1 MNMPTTPP
9 DALVRA
15 LELEGGSPT
24 RSPRSRS
31 PDAASVPSSPASA
44 FSARSEKGRRALSPH
59 ATISKMA
66 EGSSLSTDDWD
77 RDDEWRSP
85 ARASP
90 STTGR
95 RRADGLEALSSSEDG
110 DDDFDDERSTGR
122 ESAFHTPAAHL
133 LNATSTTT
141 SSRCNTGKSS
151 ALGRD
156 ADEWMREARERI
168 ADLEISS
175 SPIDPSND
183 DRSVSI
189 SPGGLPATPTRTSPA
204 PRVDAAMKVSREV
217 DAMILKAAAR
227 AEAAAA
233 AAANRSA
240 RLAVTGPLRTS
251 PAAVERAGRDADAA
265 REATA
270 RRLEVEA
277 SAADAEAA
285 RMLAEA
291 ARKREEAAAAE
302 ALAES
307 AEASM
312 AESAQLCVDDGS
324 PRATYSPYSTRGHDA
339 SFSSF
344 DSALDVT
351 TVSAGT
357 IETAIENKE
366 TVSLLRAVGAPG
378 EGSMGAPAPSSSTR
392 TSAPTGPYP
401 TSWEDALN
409 DILASVPSPL
419 VSPIEKAAPS
429 PSPIEAVAH
438 EYQYLEVK
446 NVETRT
452 TEESEEAVTPTTGQ
466 MLEISARERA
476 VQTELDMLDDRYRT
490 VVASRRREL
499 LEATLAERDA
509 VAEELARRQVVEA
522 ASAPNPATHVAS
534 SPRPS
539 PRSPAR
545 SPARP
550 SPRSSPAKNAAEECP
565 EQCPTRSTD
574 PCADERPPWTD
585 RLAAPSPTSAA
596 TPTSAARRTFLR
608 RGTGNGGAPVTGNAT
623 PSPATKERTSQTPA
637 TREDTLRHEFIA
649 SVERERERHRARSA
663 SRTPG
668 SAGLSSRR
676 RTLSS
681 KSPARVRA
689 PSRPTP
695 DYSAVEPRYMSAAE
709 AKSSAPWRGSPY
721 TPSWR
726 PNGYNNNR
734 VDDHGSSPA
743 EEAGARSVD
752 ARARTPPRR
761 SVTPEPRRRAPP
773 RATPVKQV
781 DKKTP
786 NKSPGARKVNPNPK
800 PSTPMR
806 FGSTPEGKDGSTPSA
821 AYVEAAENMRRSLK
835 RLSAASEA
843 ADLILMRSTAAVV
856 AADEE
861 KKCADRGGLEATFID
876 AFRGAEKGDARRSP
890 KAKASPEPANDF
902 ERQFLAAY
910 RKYAATPS
918 PVPAPKEEIV
928 PSAWIPSMPPTP
940 EANKPAPASP
950 RVNKSAPPS
959 KKSPTAAKV
968 TREST
973 KPKPKPATS
982 MEAARASLARLNAA
996 TNAKDGEYTPPSP
1009 QQQQPNVVEEPK
1021 AESPAVKLFS
1031 EKMSAPSP
1039 VKHRKPEPVV
1049 ETTKA
1054 PVNLVAA
1061 DSDSDDDP
1069 LLGLDENADIRR
1081 FLGTPGRRREESAKS
1096 PLTSLGVNHN
1106 SPRPGSSKATA
1117 EMQKPATDPVATS
1130 VPVAPAL
1137 APALDKD
1144 KRKREDR
1151 EVEDFEALLSLDPSQ
1166 PRPAR
1171 KLSGGADAN
1180 TAASTQRKPVH
1191 AKKPSAPLPVPTAAV
1206 PRIRGRS
1213 SLLTRPAVEPKLP
1226 ASAAT
1231 FQQKTRGLNAGS
1243 VLSRSRR
1250 EYEDE
1255 KVARLKE
1262 EAEECTFSPRTIGT
1276 PAYLKKK
1283 RAGGGSGKKKEVRYA
1298 ELPMRGSSAWR

>member
-1 MNMPTTPP
+1 
-9 DALVRA
+9 
-15 LELEGGSPT
+15 
-24 RSPRSRS
+24 
-31 PDAASVPSSPASA
+31 
-44 FSARSEKGRRALSPH
+44 
-59 ATISKMA
+59 
-66 EGSSLSTDDWD
+66 
-77 RDDEWRSP
+77 
-85 ARASP
+85 
-90 STTGR
+90 
-95 RRADGLEALSSSEDG
+95 
-110 DDDFDDERSTGR
+110 
-122 ESAFHTPAAHL
+122 
-133 LNATSTTT
+133 
-141 SSRCNTGKSS
+141 
-151 ALGRD
+151 
-156 ADEWMREARERI
+156 MREARERI

-240 RLAVTGPLRTS
+240 RLAATGPLRTS

-277 SAADAEAA
+277 AAAEAEAA

-324 PRATYSPYSTRGHDA
+324 PRATYSPYSAARGHDA
-339 SFSSF
+339 SCSSF

-378 EGSMGAPAPSSSTR
+378 ESSVGAPAPSSSTR

-419 VSPIEKAAPS
+419 VSPIEKAATS

-509 VAEELARRQVVEA
+509 VAEELARRQTVEA
-522 ASAPNPATHVAS
+522 ASAPNPATHAAP
-534 SPRPS
+534 SPRQS

-550 SPRSSPAKNAAEECP
+550 SPRSSPAKNAAEESP
-565 EQCPTRSTD
+565 EHATRPTD

-585 RLAAPSPTSAA
+585 RLAARSPTSAA

-623 PSPATKERTSQTPA
+623 PSPAAKERTSRTPA

-743 EEAGARSVD
+743 EDAGARSVD

-786 NKSPGARKVNPNPK
+786 NKTPGARKVNPNPK

-910 RKYAATPS
+910 RKYAATPN

-950 RVNKSAPPS
+950 RAKSALAA
-959 KKSPTAAKV
+959 KKSPSPAKV

-1054 PVNLVAA
+1054 PVVAAA

-1081 FLGTPGRRREESAKS
+1081 FLGTPGRRREESAP
-1096 PLTSLGVNHN
+1096 PLTSLGVTTIHRDPEVPRLRRRCRNRPPFR
-1106 SPRPGSSKATA
+1106 SPPPSRWRPRWRPRWTRTNVNGRTGRLKTLKRFSPWTHPSRGPRVNCREAPTQTPRRVGLLRSVNRCTRRNRPRRFPCRPPRYPGS
-1117 EMQKPATDPVATS
+1117 
-1130 VPVAPAL
+1130 
-1137 APALDKD
+1137 
-1144 KRKREDR
+1144 
-1151 EVEDFEALLSLDPSQ
+1151 
-1166 PRPAR
+1166 
-1171 KLSGGADAN
+1171 
-1180 TAASTQRKPVH
+1180 AA
-1191 AKKPSAPLPVPTAAV
+1191 
-1206 PRIRGRS
+1206 G
-1213 SLLTRPAVEPKLP
+1213 
-1226 ASAAT
+1226 
-1231 FQQKTRGLNAGS
+1231 
-1243 VLSRSRR
+1243 
-1250 EYEDE
+1250 
-1255 KVARLKE
+1255 
-1262 EAEECTFSPRTIGT
+1262 
-1276 PAYLKKK
+1276 
-1283 RAGGGSGKKKEVRYA
+1283 VRC
-1298 ELPMRGSSAWR
+1298 

>member
-1 MNMPTTPP
+1 
-9 DALVRA
+9 
-15 LELEGGSPT
+15 
-24 RSPRSRS
+24 
-31 PDAASVPSSPASA
+31 
-44 FSARSEKGRRALSPH
+44 
-59 ATISKMA
+59 
-66 EGSSLSTDDWD
+66 
-77 RDDEWRSP
+77 
-85 ARASP
+85 
-90 STTGR
+90 
-95 RRADGLEALSSSEDG
+95 
-110 DDDFDDERSTGR
+110 
-122 ESAFHTPAAHL
+122 
-133 LNATSTTT
+133 
-141 SSRCNTGKSS
+141 
-151 ALGRD
+151 
-156 ADEWMREARERI
+156 
-168 ADLEISS
+168 
-175 SPIDPSND
+175 
-183 DRSVSI
+183 
-189 SPGGLPATPTRTSPA
+189 
-204 PRVDAAMKVSREV
+204 
-217 DAMILKAAAR
+217 
-227 AEAAAA
+227 
-233 AAANRSA
+233 
-240 RLAVTGPLRTS
+240 
-251 PAAVERAGRDADAA
+251 
-265 REATA
+265 
-270 RRLEVEA
+270 
-277 SAADAEAA
+277 
-285 RMLAEA
+285 
-291 ARKREEAAAAE
+291 
-302 ALAES
+302 
-307 AEASM
+307 
-312 AESAQLCVDDGS
+312 
-324 PRATYSPYSTRGHDA
+324 
-339 SFSSF
+339 
-344 DSALDVT
+344 
-351 TVSAGT
+351 
-357 IETAIENKE
+357 
-366 TVSLLRAVGAPG
+366 
-378 EGSMGAPAPSSSTR
+378 
-392 TSAPTGPYP
+392 
-401 TSWEDALN
+401 
-409 DILASVPSPL
+409 
-419 VSPIEKAAPS
+419 
-429 PSPIEAVAH
+429 
-438 EYQYLEVK
+438 
-446 NVETRT
+446 
-452 TEESEEAVTPTTGQ
+452 
-466 MLEISARERA
+466 
-476 VQTELDMLDDRYRT
+476 
-490 VVASRRREL
+490 
-499 LEATLAERDA
+499 
-509 VAEELARRQVVEA
+509 
-522 ASAPNPATHVAS
+522 
-534 SPRPS
+534 
-539 PRSPAR
+539 
-545 SPARP
+545 
-550 SPRSSPAKNAAEECP
+550 
-565 EQCPTRSTD
+565 
-574 PCADERPPWTD
+574 
-585 RLAAPSPTSAA
+585 
-596 TPTSAARRTFLR
+596 
-608 RGTGNGGAPVTGNAT
+608 
-623 PSPATKERTSQTPA
+623 
-637 TREDTLRHEFIA
+637 
-649 SVERERERHRARSA
+649 
-663 SRTPG
+663 
-668 SAGLSSRR
+668 
-676 RTLSS
+676 
-681 KSPARVRA
+681 
-689 PSRPTP
+689 
-695 DYSAVEPRYMSAAE
+695 
-709 AKSSAPWRGSPY
+709 
-721 TPSWR
+721 
-726 PNGYNNNR
+726 
-734 VDDHGSSPA
+734 
-743 EEAGARSVD
+743 
-752 ARARTPPRR
+752 
-761 SVTPEPRRRAPP
+761 
-773 RATPVKQV
+773 
-781 DKKTP
+781 
-786 NKSPGARKVNPNPK
+786 
-800 PSTPMR
+800 MR

-890 KAKASPEPANDF
+890 KAKGSPEPANDF

-950 RVNKSAPPS
+950 RAKSALAA
-959 KKSPTAAKV
+959 KKSPSPAKV

-1054 PVNLVAA
+1054 PVVAAA

-1117 EMQKPATDPVATS
+1117 EMQKQATVPVATS

-1180 TAASTQRKPVH
+1180 TAASRTLTQRKPVH

-1231 FQQKTRGLNAGS
+1231 FQKKTRGLNAGS

-1255 KVARLKE
+1255 KVARLKA

>member
-1 MNMPTTPP
+1 
-9 DALVRA
+9 
-15 LELEGGSPT
+15 
-24 RSPRSRS
+24 
-31 PDAASVPSSPASA
+31 
-44 FSARSEKGRRALSPH
+44 
-59 ATISKMA
+59 MA
-66 EGSSLSTDDWD
+66 EGSISADWD

-110 DDDFDDERSTGR
+110 DDDFDDDRSTGR

-175 SPIDPSND
+175 SPVDPSND

-240 RLAVTGPLRTS
+240 RLAATGPLRTS

-277 SAADAEAA
+277 AAAEAEAA

-312 AESAQLCVDDGS
+312 AQSAQLCVDDGS
-324 PRATYSPYSTRGHDA
+324 PRATYSPYSARGHGA
-339 SFSSF
+339 SCSSF

-357 IETAIENKE
+357 IETAMENKE
-366 TVSLLRAVGAPG
+366 TVTLLRAVGAPG
-378 EGSMGAPAPSSSTR
+378 EGSVVAPAPSSSTR
-392 TSAPTGPYP
+392 ESAATGPYP

-419 VSPIEKAAPS
+419 VSPIEKAVAS
-429 PSPIEAVAH
+429 PSPIEDVAH

-452 TEESEEAVTPTTGQ
+452 TEEESQETAVTPTTGQ

-509 VAEELARRQVVEA
+509 VAEELARRQAVEA
-522 ASAPNPATHVAS
+522 ASAPNPATHVAP

-550 SPRSSPAKNAAEECP
+550 SPRSSPAKNASEECQ
-565 EQCPTRSTD
+565 EHSTRSTD

-585 RLAAPSPTSAA
+585 RLAARSPTSAA

-623 PSPATKERTSQTPA
+623 PSPAAKQRTSRTPA

-668 SAGLSSRR
+668 SAGFSSRR

-681 KSPARVRA
+681 KSPNRVRA

-743 EEAGARSVD
+743 EDAGARSVD
-752 ARARTPPRR
+752 TRTRTPPRR

-781 DKKTP
+781 DNKKDPGAVRNAT
-786 NKSPGARKVNPNPK
+786 PGARKLNPNPK

-890 KAKASPEPANDF
+890 KAKSPAAAKASPEPANDF

-918 PVPAPKEEIV
+918 PVPALKEEIV

-950 RVNKSAPPS
+950 RANKSAPSS
-959 KKSPTAAKV
+959 KKSPTAKV

-1039 VKHRKPEPVV
+1039 VKRQKPEPVV

-1117 EMQKPATDPVATS
+1117 EMQKQATVPVATS

-1255 KVARLKE
+1255 KVARLKA

>member
-24 RSPRSRS
+24 RSPRARS

-44 FSARSEKGRRALSPH
+44 FSARSESARRALSPH
-59 ATISKMA
+59 ASISKMA
-66 EGSSLSTDDWD
+66 QSTDDWD

-141 SSRCNTGKSS
+141 SSRCNTEKSS

-204 PRVDAAMKVSREV
+204 PRVDAATKVSREV
-217 DAMILKAAAR
+217 DAMIFKAAAR

-240 RLAVTGPLRTS
+240 RLAMTGPLRTS

-277 SAADAEAA
+277 AAAEAEAA

-312 AESAQLCVDDGS
+312 AESAQLCVDDAS

-339 SFSSF
+339 SCSSF

-366 TVSLLRAVGAPG
+366 TVSLLRAVGAAPG

-419 VSPIEKAAPS
+419 VSPIEKAATS

-676 RTLSS
+676 RTLGAS

-689 PSRPTP
+689 PSHPTP

-786 NKSPGARKVNPNPK
+786 NKTPGARKVNPNPK

-890 KAKASPEPANDF
+890 KAKASSPEPANDF

-1054 PVNLVAA
+1054 PVNLVAV

-1117 EMQKPATDPVATS
+1117 EMQKPATVPVATS

>member
-1 MNMPTTPP
+1 MPTTPP

-24 RSPRSRS
+24 RSPRARS
-31 PDAASVPSSPASA
+31 PDAASAPSSPASA
-44 FSARSEKGRRALSPH
+44 FSARSESRRRALSPH
-59 ATISKMA
+59 ASISKMA
-66 EGSSLSTDDWD
+66 EGSLSADDWD

-95 RRADGLEALSSSEDG
+95 RRADGLEAISSSEDG
-110 DDDFDDERSTGR
+110 DDDFDDDRSTGR
-122 ESAFHTPAAHL
+122 DSAFHTPAAHL

-183 DRSVSI
+183 RSVSI

-204 PRVDAAMKVSREV
+204 PRVDAATKVSREV

-240 RLAVTGPLRTS
+240 RLAMTGPLRS

-270 RRLEVEA
+270 RRLEAEA
-277 SAADAEAA
+277 AAAEAEAA

-312 AESAQLCVDDGS
+312 AESVQLCVDDAS

-339 SFSSF
+339 SCSSF

-357 IETAIENKE
+357 IETAMENKE
-366 TVSLLRAVGAPG
+366 TVSLLRAVGAP
-378 EGSMGAPAPSSSTR
+378 APSSSTR
-392 TSAPTGPYP
+392 ESAPTGPYP

-419 VSPIEKAAPS
+419 VSPIEKAAAS
-429 PSPIEAVAH
+429 PSPIEDVAH
-438 EYQYLEVK
+438 EYQYSEVK
-446 NVETRT
+446 KVETQN
-452 TEESEEAVTPTTGQ
+452 EEHAETAVTPTTGQ

-509 VAEELARRQVVEA
+509 VAEELARRQAVEA
-522 ASAPNPATHVAS
+522 ASAPNPATRVAP

-565 EQCPTRSTD
+565 EHATRSTD
-574 PCADERPPWTD
+574 PSADERPPWTD
-585 RLAAPSPTSAA
+585 RLPARSPEAA

-623 PSPATKERTSQTPA
+623 PSPAAKERTSRTPA

-649 SVERERERHRARSA
+649 SVERERERRARSA

-668 SAGLSSRR
+668 SAGFSSRR

-689 PSRPTP
+689 PSHPTP

-709 AKSSAPWRGSPY
+709 AKSSAPWRGSRQ

-726 PNGYNNNR
+726 PNRYNNNR

-743 EEAGARSVD
+743 EDAGARSVD
-752 ARARTPPRR
+752 TRTRTPPRR

-786 NKSPGARKVNPNPK
+786 NKTPSARKLNPK

-861 KKCADRGGLEATFID
+861 KKCADRSGLEATFID
-876 AFRGAEKGDARRSP
+876 AFRGAEKGDARKSP

-910 RKYAATPS
+910 RKYASTPS
-918 PVPAPKEEIV
+918 PVPAPKEDIV

-950 RVNKSAPPS
+950 RVKSAPSS

-973 KPKPKPATS
+973 KPKTKPATS

-1009 QQQQPNVVEEPK
+1009 QQQPNVVEEPK

-1039 VKHRKPEPVV
+1039 VKHRKPEPV

-1054 PVNLVAA
+1054 PVVVAV

-1081 FLGTPGRRREESAKS
+1081 FLGTPGRRREESAP

-1117 EMQKPATDPVATS
+1117 EMQKPATVPFATS
-1130 VPVAPAL
+1130 VPVAPTL

-1255 KVARLKE
+1255 KVARLKA